1 MLLLEIKMSKESPN
15 DQKMLAD
22 LLAVCHK
29 NLPKVDEGL
38 ITKAFKFAL
47 EAHKHDLRDSGE
59 PYFYHP
65 YEVAMIVAEEFPL
78 DDITVVATLL
88 HDVVEDTD
96 FDLNLMIKEFGKEVT
111 EIVDGVTKISGIFK
125 GQDITK
131 AENYRKMLLSMVK
144 DVRVILVKFADRL
157 HNMRTLE
164 FVSPDKQKR
173 IAQETLEIYA
183 PFANRFG
190 LARVK
195 WELEDLSFKYI
206 NRELYDEL
214 VGKVKSSRKERETY
228 IKRFSD
234 PIRKKLDDY
243 KLKYEMG
250 GRPKHFYS
258 IYRKMMKRS
267 KPFEEIY
274 DLFALRIIL
283 ETENANEC
291 YTTLGIVNQM
301 YLPVPDRFK
310 DYISIPKNNNYQ
322 SIHTTV
328 VGQEGRLVE
337 VQIRTK
343 KMHEIAERGL
353 AAHWKY
359 KEDKAATDIVLENW
373 LNWIRDIFEG
383 AGKDENRKEILE
395 DFKLNLY
402 QDEIYIFT
410 PKGELRRLP
419 IDSTPVDFAFEI
431 HSNVGYQCIG
441 AKINGKIVPLDTPLH
456 SGDQIEIITS
466 KNQHPNKNWLKFVK
480 TQKAKSAIR
489 KWLNKEEENI
499 VKAGKEIWSKKL
511 KKLKLSF
518 STSEV
523 SKIARKFKYDN
534 NSKFFQ
540 AIAQGNFNLDEILNN
555 TGGKSAEEQEKFL
568 AFDQFADIARKD
580 AGGILVDGKSSG
592 IMYAYAKCCNPIPGD
607 PVIGYITIGEG
618 VKIHRKTCNNLINLS
633 KIDPDKLV
641 AVQWPGTDGTLFVA
655 GLTMKGE
662 DSPGIL
668 NDIAHTIVS
677 YKETN
682 IKSININTNDSTFE
696 GSVMV
701 YVNNLEHLNHLI
713 DRLKKLRGLYK
724 VERFESS

>member
-1 MLLLEIKMSKESPN
+1 MSKESPN
-15 DQKMLAD
+15 DQIMLAD

-47 EAHKHDLRDSGE
+47 EAHKHDLRASGE

-65 YEVAMIVAEEFPL
+65 YEVAMIVVEEFPL

-96 FDLNLMIKEFGKEVT
+96 FDLNLMTKEFGKEVT

-144 DVRVILVKFADRL
+144 DVRVILVKFADKL

-195 WELEDLSFKYI
+195 WELEDLSFKYL
-206 NRELYDEL
+206 NRELYEEL
-214 VGKVKSSRKERETY
+214 VGKVKSSRKEREAY
-228 IKRFSD
+228 IKRFSE
-234 PIRKKLDDY
+234 PIGKKLDEY

-258 IYRKMMKRS
+258 IYRKMMKRN

-283 ETENANEC
+283 YTENSNDC

-301 YLPVPDRFK
+301 YIPVPDRFK

-328 VGQEGRLVE
+328 VGLEGRLVE

-359 KEDKAATDIVLENW
+359 KEDKAATDINLENW

-383 AGKDENRKEILE
+383 AGKDENRREILE

-466 KNQHPNKNWLKFVK
+466 KNQHPNKNWLKFVQ
-480 TQKAKSAIR
+480 TQKAKTAIR
-489 KWLNKEEENI
+489 KYLNKEDEKI

-511 KKLKLSF
+511 KKLKLAF
-518 STSEV
+518 STSDV
-523 SKIARKFKYDN
+523 SKIARKYKYDN
-534 NSKFFQ
+534 NSKFFK
-540 AIAQGNFNLDEILNN
+540 AIAQGNVNLDQILID
-555 TGGKSAEEQEKFL
+555 TGDKSAEDKEKTL
-568 AFDQFADIARKD
+568 AFDQFAEIARKD
-580 AGGILVDGKSSG
+580 VGGILVDGKSSG

-633 KIDPDKLV
+633 KIDADKLV

-655 GLTMKGE
+655 GLTLKGE

-677 YKETN
+677 YKDTN

-701 YVNNLEHLNHLI
+701 YVNNLEHLNNLI

-724 VERFESS
+724 VERFEGSG

>member
-1 MLLLEIKMSKESPN
+1 MNKEQP
-15 DQKMLAD
+15 DYQKMLAD
-22 LLAVCHK
+22 LLEACHR
-29 NLPKVDEGL
+29 NLLKVNEAL

-47 EAHKHDLRDSGE
+47 EAHKHDLRASGE

-65 YEVAMIVAEEFPL
+65 YEVAMIVVEEFPL

-96 FDLNLMIKEFGKEVT
+96 FDLSLMTKEFGKEVT

-195 WELEDLSFKYI
+195 WELEDLSFKYL
-206 NRELYDEL
+206 NREMYDEL
-214 VGKVKSSRKERETY
+214 VGKVKSSRKEREAY
-228 IKRFSD
+228 IKRFSE
-234 PIRKKLDDY
+234 PIRKKLDEY
-243 KLKYEMG
+243 NLKYEMG

-258 IYRKMMKRS
+258 IYRKMIKRA

-283 ETENANEC
+283 DTENTNEC

-328 VGQEGRLVE
+328 IGPEGRLVE

-359 KEDKAATDIVLENW
+359 KEDKATTDKDLENW

-383 AGKDENRKEILE
+383 AGKDETRKEILE

-402 QDEIYIFT
+402 QDEIYVFT

-480 TQKAKSAIR
+480 TQKAKAAIR
-489 KWLNKEEENI
+489 KWLNKEEEKV

-518 STSEV
+518 STSDV
-523 SKIARKFKYDN
+523 SKIARKLKFDN
-534 NSKFFQ
+534 NSQFFQ
-540 AIAQGNFNLDEILNN
+540 AIAQGAVNLDRILLNAGDK
-555 TGGKSAEEQEKFL
+555 TADEQEKIL
-568 AFDQFADIARKD
+568 EFDKFADIARKD

-592 IMYAYAKCCNPIPGD
+592 IMYSYAKCCNPIPGD

-618 VKIHRKTCNNLINLS
+618 VKIHRKTCNNLLNLS
-633 KIDPDKLV
+633 KIDSDKLV
-641 AVQWPGTDGTLFVA
+641 AVQWPATDGTFFVA
-655 GLTMKGE
+655 GLTLKGE

-668 NDIAHTIVS
+668 NEIAHTIVS
-677 YKETN
+677 YRNTN

-701 YVNNLEHLNHLI
+701 YVSNLEHLNNLI
-713 DRLKKLRGLYK
+713 DRLKKLKGLFK
-724 VERFESS
+724 VERFEGS